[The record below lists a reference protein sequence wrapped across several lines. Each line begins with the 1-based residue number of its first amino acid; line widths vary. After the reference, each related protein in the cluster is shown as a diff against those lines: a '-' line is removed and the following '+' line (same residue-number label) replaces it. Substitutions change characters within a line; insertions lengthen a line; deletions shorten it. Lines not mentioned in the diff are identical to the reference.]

1 MNGLASGKRAK
12 SPASAAMEKAVTVE
26 MPQMREGAG
35 TTGAR
40 PGAFALS
47 AGLGPV
53 SLPATFAP

>member
-1 MNGLASGKRAK
+1 
-12 SPASAAMEKAVTVE
+12 MEKAVTVE
-26 MPQMREGAG
+26 MPRMREGAG